1 MFVISKCP
9 RVPDFIQ
16 HSPGGEGGTQWG
28 MQLPN
33 HNKLVT
39 LFGAMMISMNYINLP
54 VVSCYVNF
62 PQVDPLIDDVL
73 IFQRC
78 SSWNLR
84 KGIRLKK
91 KMVSIFKIYSLQKCK
106 SYQSINLH
114 LLWGK
119 LDYYN
124 VAHVLALCK
133 SYWAAMNKIF
143 IYACLCINKMTR
155 AFVSDTLWHLGL
167 IFSIFPSNLSFSST
181 VIG

>member
-1 MFVISKCP
+1 
-9 RVPDFIQ
+9 
-16 HSPGGEGGTQWG
+16 

-33 HNKLVT
+33 PNKLVT
-39 LFGAMMISMNYINLP
+39 LFGAMMISMNYYNINLP

-124 VAHVLALCK
+124 IAHMLALYK
-133 SYWAAMNKIF
+133 SYEQNL
-143 IYACLCINKMTR
+143 YLRCLCINKMMR

-167 IFSIFPSNLSFSST
+167 IFPIFPSNLSFSST

>member
-1 MFVISKCP
+1 MPQYIEYYFSNLRFRSLSSLCLQLA
-9 RVPDFIQ
+9 RVQEYQTLFNIALE
-16 HSPGGEGGTQWG
+16 GRGGTQWG

-91 KMVSIFKIYSLQKCK
+91 KMVCIFKIYSLQKCK

-124 VAHVLALCK
+124 IAHVLALYK

-143 IYACLCINKMTR
+143 IYAAC
-155 AFVSDTLWHLGL
+155 A
-167 IFSIFPSNLSFSST
+167 
-181 VIG
+181 

>member
-1 MFVISKCP
+1 
-9 RVPDFIQ
+9 
-16 HSPGGEGGTQWG
+16 

-78 SSWNLR
+78 SSLNLR

-91 KMVSIFKIYSLQKCK
+91 KMVSIFK
-106 SYQSINLH
+106 NL
-114 LLWGK
+114 LT
-119 LDYYN
+119 
-124 VAHVLALCK
+124 A
-133 SYWAAMNKIF
+133 
-143 IYACLCINKMTR
+143 KM
-155 AFVSDTLWHLGL
+155 
-167 IFSIFPSNLSFSST
+167 
-181 VIG
+181 